1 EAFFGSAKAAALP
14 NVITAEFLRQKSEP
28 LARPA
33 IEPRANHYSGVL
45 LSSNQEIQQLRH
57 AARRLMRQEEPML
70 DPDFFLA
77 SVYKGWAPRVVAV
90 YRGSDVVGV
99 MYTKERIISGIP
111 TGIVYADGSLGG
123 FLLAKR
129 TDQQTAFRVATE
141 KLLSSPTIR
150 GVRLRVLR
158 HGSESDAV
166 RQTIVSR
173 SLQAQHSLM
182 ECRRSHLWKDHAHLP
197 LADSYEQFLN
207 RLGSTTRHNFRYYR
221 RRFEASGHTFVERLS
236 MDELRSAAL
245 DLSPQSRFTSRW
257 RRIHIER
264 DLSMVAAA

>member
-1 EAFFGSAKAAALP
+1 MLAQPEPRPSSALSTTSTAVSTSETSASMMLPSRSEKTKPMAGDSFQRAYEAFFGSAKAAALP

-141 KLLSSPTIR
+141 KLLYQVSTSSN
-150 GVRLRVLR
+150 
-158 HGSESDAV
+158 D
-166 RQTIVSR
+166 
-173 SLQAQHSLM
+173 
-182 ECRRSHLWKDHAHLP
+182 
-197 LADSYEQFLN
+197 
-207 RLGSTTRHNFRYYR
+207 
-221 RRFEASGHTFVERLS
+221 EA
-236 MDELRSAAL
+236 
-245 DLSPQSRFTSRW
+245 P
-257 RRIHIER
+257 
-264 DLSMVAAA
+264 